1 MNQIGMWAAAVLG
14 ICAAGCGGMGA
25 WENVSA
31 AETAKAAEMAETA
44 KPAEQIPSQAE
55 SESASEEGA
64 EGGEETV
71 MKLSVASSE
80 YEVIFEL
87 NGSGAARQ
95 LYGQLPLTVEAQ
107 PFSSNE
113 ITFYPPERLDTENTP
128 LSGGETGSLA
138 YYAPWGDVVLF
149 YAPCS
154 PNGSLYGLGMAVSGG
169 ENISRLAGT
178 LTVSAV
184 ETEGEGR

>member
-1 MNQIGMWAAAVLG
+1 MNLQVP
-14 ICAAGCGGMGA
+14 CPE
-25 WENVSA
+25 WEVF
-31 AETAKAAEMAETA
+31 
-44 KPAEQIPSQAE
+44 
-55 SESASEEGA
+55 
-64 EGGEETV
+64 
-71 MKLSVASSE
+71 
-80 YEVIFEL
+80 FEL
-87 NGSGAARQ
+87 KGGGGARR

-113 ITFYPPERLDTENTP
+113 ISFYPPERLDTENTP

-154 PNGSLYGLGMAVSGG
+154 PNGSLYGLGTAVSGG

-178 LTVSAV
+178 LTVTAV